1 MRYAYKEM
9 EYQVVDLDRIAEYSV
24 ENNAEW
30 IPVKAPIIDPSSVV
44 YSMLIKHL
52 DIDGLLCF
60 AGFQS
65 ELDYPEF
72 VTAAIF
78 GELYED
84 PTDGKKKILPRR
96 LLRQEAD
103 DLQTYERTHMVDN
116 FVRNQAG
123 QLACLGHEYK
133 VCFDQIREKPERYA
147 DLLEVLKTPDE
158 DLWQAFCKIRAFYT
172 ELKQKYK

>member
-1 MRYAYKEM
+1 M
-9 EYQVVDLDRIAEYSV
+9 
-24 ENNAEW
+24 
-30 IPVKAPIIDPSSVV
+30 KAPIIDPSSVV

-65 ELDYPEF
+65 ALDYPEF

-133 VCFDQIREKPERYA
+133 VCFDQIRETDAYRVVGELTNTDFIMNNTFWVGVYPGMTDEMIDYMAKA
-147 DLLEVLKTPDE
+147 ILEAV
-158 DLWQAFCKIRAFYT
+158 
-172 ELKQKYK
+172 KQ